1 MVESVFID
9 FLFNT
14 DSICSIRA
22 LLLRE
27 KDPER
32 WDMIWSL
39 MSHNEARAGMAYWTE
54 KHQPIFTMIRDTIG
68 LKQFSVEDIDTVLGI
83 FLVND
88 FEINAKVDEEEW
100 TSQGQNSLR
109 GLFQIASI
117 PNHDCLANTV
127 HTFESINEGFRMTV
141 RAGRAIK
148 KGSEITHSYVDTQ
161 EPYLVRQELLKMGKF
176 FQCSCSRCTDPTE
189 LGTYSSALKCPK
201 CRAAVVSTNPS
212 ITTAEWG
219 CVKCDKTFDCL
230 KISRVTGAVKDAL
243 EKLEPNTTNPKMCDI
258 PAHEAFLKK
267 FGQILH
273 ENHVHMVMA
282 KYPLAK
288 MYGRMAG
295 WEADKLTEDQLKR
308 KQQLCEEV
316 IFLLMIRFSNRSYIF
331 VAFENHHI
339 MIAFYSLELEPVN

>member
-1 MVESVFID
+1 MIIMMSMTVMMSM
-9 FLFNT
+9 T
-14 DSICSIRA
+14 MKMSIMLMSTMAMPAFTLSSLHRA

-27 KDPER
+27 ADPER
-32 WDMIWSL
+32 WDLIWSL
-39 MSHNEARAGMAYWTE
+39 MSHNEARSGMAYWTE

-68 LKQFSVEDIDTVLGI
+68 LKQFSVEDIDTILGI

-88 FEINAKVDEEEW
+88 FEINAKVDEAEW

-127 HTFESINEGFRMTV
+127 HTFESIKDGFRMTV

-148 KGSEITHSYVDTQ
+148 KGAEITHSYVDPQ

-176 FQCSCSRCTDPTE
+176 FQCGCSRCSDPTE
-189 LGTYSSALKCPK
+189 LGTFSSALRCPK
-201 CRAAVVSTNPS
+201 CMQPVVSTNPS
-212 ITTAEWG
+212 VTTADWG
-219 CVKCDKTFDCL
+219 CVKCEKTFDCL

-243 EKLEPNTTNPKMCDI
+243 EKLEPNSAQPKMCDI

-273 ENHVHMVMA
+273 PNHVHIVMA

-295 WEADKLTEDQLKR
+295 WEADKLTEEQLRR

-316 IFLLMIRFSNRSYIF
+316 KM
-331 VAFENHHI
+331 
-339 MIAFYSLELEPVN
+339 